1 MINNKRDLINQML
14 IKSKGIIFNFQNIQM
29 SLSEI
34 FQSQQSRHKD
44 TNIGNR
50 YKTVQRSKSSLIIP
64 LFDIAQGDII
74 GSLELYRHH

>member
-50 YKTVQRSKSSLIIP
+50 YKTV
-64 LFDIAQGDII
+64 
-74 GSLELYRHH
+74 